1 VENARGY
8 DAIRVSKLF
17 SVGLQY
23 KIPQVTITSVGIAS
37 FDQGPTR
44 KFFGTQS
51 KYPFKLPSAT
61 RIHGCLGSTNEES
74 LMGGSFLFSDP
85 LVPVSP
91 DDETDDAAMF
101 FSQRANESL
110 PTFPK

>member
-1 VENARGY
+1 MIQDCIVNATTIAGELREIDHQRSPGIAKNAKTLYHQYEENSWGY
-8 DAIRVSKLF
+8 DAIRVSKLS

-51 KYPFKLPSAT
+51 KYPFRLPSGT
-61 RIHGCLGSTNEES
+61 RIHGCLGSTNEDN
-74 LMGGSFLFSDP
+74 LM
-85 LVPVSP
+85 
-91 DDETDDAAMF
+91 
-101 FSQRANESL
+101 
-110 PTFPK
+110 